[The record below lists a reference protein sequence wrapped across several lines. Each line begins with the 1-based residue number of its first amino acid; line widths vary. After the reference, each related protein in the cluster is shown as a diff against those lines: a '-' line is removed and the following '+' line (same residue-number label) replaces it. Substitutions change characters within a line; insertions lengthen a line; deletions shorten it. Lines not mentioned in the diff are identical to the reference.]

1 MNYKRR
7 ANKLVKRF
15 AEEMGIIPPLAKAS
29 VITYLTYTIENVN
42 QSNKF
47 TDEEKTRIIN
57 DYTNT
62 LNALNDNIVQS
73 N

>member
-1 MNYKRR
+1 
-7 ANKLVKRF
+7 
-15 AEEMGIIPPLAKAS
+15 MGIIPPLAKAS
-29 VITYLTYTIENVN
+29 VITYLTYTIENIHN
-42 QSNKF
+42 SDRF
-47 TDEEKTRIIN
+47 TDEEKTRIVN

>member
-29 VITYLTYTIENVN
+29 VITYLTYTIENIHN
-42 QSNKF
+42 SDRF
-47 TDEEKTRIIN
+47 TDDEKTRIVN

>member
-42 QSNKF
+42 QSDKF
-47 TDEEKTRIIN
+47 TDEEKTRIVN
-57 DYTNT
+57 DYTKT

>member
-7 ANKLVKRF
+7 ANKLLKKF

-29 VITYLTYTIENVN
+29 LITYLSYTIESIS
-42 QSNKF
+42 QSDKF
-47 TDEEKTRIIN
+47 TDEEKKLIIN